1 MQVATFKYLGHEQV
15 GVVTDHRARIIP
27 LNQLLGSDAPATMM
41 ELIERWE
48 DLGPRVRARQST
60 SDAGLLLTDVQL
72 VAPLPQSEAQHHLVW
87 AKNYTRSREGR
98 QPRLGGQVSGVPTA
112 PVYFSKMVDYV
123 RGSTE
128 AIPAHADV
136 TRMLDYEAELAVII
150 GKEGHDIDPGSVS
163 EHIFGYSVLND
174 VTARDL
180 QQRHEQWFKG
190 KSLDG
195 GCAMGPVVVTADEIT
210 YPPVLSIEC
219 RVNGELR
226 QKASTSQLIFDI
238 AEIISDFSKGLTLK
252 PGDIISTGT
261 PAGVGMGFH
270 PPKWLKSGDIV
281 ECSIER
287 IGTLTNRVK

>member
-41 ELIERWE
+41 ELIECWE

-72 VAPLPQSEAQHHLVW
+72 VAPLPHPKRNIICLG
-87 AKNYTRSREGR
+87 KNYRDHVKEAAA
-98 QPRLGGQVSGVPTA
+98 LGGQVSGVPTA

-252 PGDIISTGT
+252 PGDVISTGT